1 MRTGP
6 QTGEDGPGS
15 ERGTKG
21 FAGVAVVGSEMK
33 GDGKE
38 GLWEGWRADLRK
50 NFGTL
55 DLEEQRYADNQEMET
70 DPERDV
76 RMGKLRES
84 EQR

>member
-1 MRTGP
+1 M
-6 QTGEDGPGS
+6 GE
-15 ERGTKG
+15 
-21 FAGVAVVGSEMK
+21 
-33 GDGKE
+33 E
-38 GLWEGWRADLRK
+38 GLREGWRADLRK

-70 DPERDV
+70 DPERDM